1 VTSSR
6 VRRGG
11 RYSALAAV
19 GAVAILVSGCG
30 GAAQGDAA
38 KGKQV
43 FAACGGCHTLA
54 DAGTKGN
61 IGPNLDDA
69 FRAGRQQGFKNS
81 RFEGTVLR
89 WLQIAQ
95 PPMKR
100 DIVTGQDA
108 RDVAAYIAEV
118 AGTDADSPVRPA
130 SKVPP
135 EATKV
140 TFPH

>member
-1 VTSSR
+1 MTSSR
-6 VRRGG
+6 AVRVRRA
-11 RYSALAAV
+11 S
-19 GAVAILVSGCG
+19 AVAAIGLASVLVAGCG
-30 GAAQGDAA
+30 GGEKGDAA
-38 KGKQV
+38 SGKAL
-43 FAACGGCHTLA
+43 FSACAGCHALA
-54 DAGTKGN
+54 DAKSTAN

-89 WLQIAQ
+89 WLKISQ

-100 DIVTGQDA
+100 DILTGQDA

-118 AGTDADSPVRPA
+118 AGTEPDSAVRPA